1 MYKQS
6 VRRKSKDIFKIM
18 FRVRFLLLHFSLS
31 EWPFK
36 YCEWTYCIPKFK
48 IDSWHFDILQVVLD
62 FVLENHHAVCVC
74 GGRLFS
80 ELFLPFFDLH
90 WDSRL
95 LLCEI
100 SKNHGDNFLFP
111 IQQYPCHLQHF
122 LISQYFKDAQ
132 QVHIPYPI
140 HYHF

>member
-1 MYKQS
+1 MQ
-6 VRRKSKDIFKIM
+6 F
-18 FRVRFLLLHFSLS
+18 
-31 EWPFK
+31 
-36 YCEWTYCIPKFK
+36 
-48 IDSWHFDILQVVLD
+48 
-62 FVLENHHAVCVC
+62 VCV
-74 GGRLFS
+74 GHLFS

-111 IQQYPCHLQHF
+111 IQQYPCHLHHF

-140 HYHF
+140 HYHFSMSLFFMSPSILTDTQLVIGSFPQAPH